1 MADEDKNHDER
12 PRPKFGEL
20 APEGW
25 VWHPPKDADKFDTAH
40 PVPDARDTR
49 TPSSTSTR
57 SREEAL
63 LAQAAGERPV
73 PTWNQPATI
82 LLLIVGIVGMF
93 LSIGTLA
100 AAPDSIQLLYA
111 NQGLGTYKPAPS
123 VSAILLAGEIS
134 MVGIWVISALLS
146 IFRLTRHKSAYFIP
160 IIGGVVAFVAL
171 FVFFTAVI
179 ASDPTL
185 ISYYNR
191 LSA

>member
-1 MADEDKNHDER
+1 MADDDKKPDER

-25 VWHPPKDADKFDTAH
+25 VWHPPKDVDRLDTGH
-40 PVPDARDTR
+40 PVPEAHETR
-49 TPSSTSTR
+49 ASAPVR
-57 SREEAL
+57 SPEQEL

-73 PTWNQPATI
+73 PAWNQPVTI
-82 LLLIVGIVGMF
+82 LLLIIGIVGMF

-111 NQGLGTYKPAPS
+111 NESLGTYKPAPS
-123 VSAILLAGEIS
+123 VATILLAGEIS
-134 MVGIWVISALLS
+134 MVGIWVISAVLS
-146 IFRLTRHKSAYFIP
+146 VFRLTRHKLAFFIP
-160 IIGGVVAFVAL
+160 IIGGVVAFIAL
-171 FVFFTAVI
+171 FVFFTAII

-185 ISYYNR
+185 VDFYSR